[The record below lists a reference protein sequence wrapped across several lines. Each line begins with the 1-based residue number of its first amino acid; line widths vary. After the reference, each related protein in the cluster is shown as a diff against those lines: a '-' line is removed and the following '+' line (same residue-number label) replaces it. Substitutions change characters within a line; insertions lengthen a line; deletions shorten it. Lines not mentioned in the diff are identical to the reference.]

1 MVRASGKGMHIYA
14 KSRAAYAWM
23 RGHNSKSSRLLRTEY
38 FSEANTRLSET
49 SRNPLPVSG
58 LRFSCP
64 SLTPFG
70 YAEEPLWVT
79 DTGSSARWK
88 TLCCELKGRV
98 ARRGRAFSA
107 VRMECS
113 DCPAS
118 PLPTQKRLSGVKK
131 GTFGRTAF
139 SVLQN
144 CIVKIF
150 YCRKRIFMQRR
161 DAFPEYFRMRLLCLF
176 GIYPYFCP
184 AYMISGKILNKN
196 PKK

>member
-1 MVRASGKGMHIYA
+1 MA
-14 KSRAAYAWM
+14 
-23 RGHNSKSSRLLRTEY
+23 GHNSKIRRLLRTEY

-58 LRFSCP
+58 LRFSYP

-70 YAEEPLWVT
+70 YAEEPLRGT
-79 DTGSSARWK
+79 DTGFSARWK
-88 TLCCELKGRV
+88 TLCCELKERV
-98 ARRGRAFSA
+98 PWRGRAFSA
-107 VRMECS
+107 VRKEYS
-113 DCPAS
+113 SRPAS

-176 GIYPYFCP
+176 GNYPYFCP